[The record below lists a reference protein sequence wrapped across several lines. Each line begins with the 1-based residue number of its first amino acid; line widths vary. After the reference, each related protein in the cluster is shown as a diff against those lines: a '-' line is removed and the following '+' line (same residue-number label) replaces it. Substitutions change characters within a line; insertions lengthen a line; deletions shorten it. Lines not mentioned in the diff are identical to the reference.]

1 MSTLVLLHGF
11 TQTGASWG
19 PVTSR
24 LEAGGHQVIAP
35 DCPGH
40 GRKAGVAADLS
51 EGARLLAAECGRGDW
66 VGYSMGG
73 RFALHVALNLPEVVA
88 RLVLVSTTPG
98 LEDAASRER
107 RRDEDEAR
115 AQSLLRDGLEPFL
128 DKWLKLPLFAT
139 LPKDAAGREE
149 RLSNTPEGLAS
160 SLRLAG
166 TGNQESLWGRLGELT
181 MPILLVAGTSDE
193 KFTAIARRMAEELP
207 NADLALLDGG
217 HAVHLERPAE
227 FSELVDRFVTG

>member
-1 MSTLVLLHGF
+1 MS
-11 TQTGASWG
+11 
-19 PVTSR
+19 SR
-24 LEAGGHQVIAP
+24 LEQAGHRVLTP

-40 GRKAGVAADLS
+40 GAKSQVAADLT
-51 EGARLLAAECGRGDW
+51 EGARLLARECGQGDW

-73 RFALHVALNLPEVVA
+73 RFALHVALASPEVVS

-98 LEDAASRER
+98 IEDDVARQR
-107 RRDEDEAR
+107 RHEEDETR
-115 AQSLLRDGLEPFL
+115 AQSLLLYGVESFL
-128 DKWLKLPLFAT
+128 DEWLQSPLFAT
-139 LPKDAAGREE
+139 LPADAAGREE

-166 TGNQESLWGRLGELT
+166 TGTQESLWPRLGELT
-181 MPILLVAGTSDE
+181 MPTLVVAGSRDD
-193 KFTAIARRMAEELP
+193 KFTAIARRMAEALP
-207 NADLALLDGG
+207 RAELALLDGG